1 MRDPDD
7 YKLSDIYENTI
18 FSDSDEMLE
27 EALISRAP
35 KQQGFLGEVG
45 TRIFNRLGNETA
57 NIKIQIMDEYHTIWS
72 EFIRDWKNNKR
83 LRKGTG
89 ESSNGYPVSYIVNF
103 LKHIGIKDSN
113 KVATKLGYSA
123 DKLLDRNAA
132 GNLIFKSIQKYNYES
147 RISKPT
153 TTYRIKPITR
163 SKNSKKSPVRS
174 DEEAE

>member
-45 TRIFNRLGNETA
+45 TRVFNRLGSKTA
-57 NIKIQIMDEYHTIWS
+57 NIKKQIMDEYHTVWS
-72 EFIRDWKNNKR
+72 EFVRDWKNNKR
-83 LRKGTG
+83 LRKGSG
-89 ESSNGYPVSYIVNF
+89 ESSKGYPVSYIVNF
-103 LKHIGIKDSN
+103 LKQVGIKDSN

-123 DKLLDRNAA
+123 AKLLDRNGA
-132 GNLIFKSIQKYNYES
+132 GNLIFKSIQNHYYTTHT
-147 RISKPT
+147 SKPK
-153 TTYRIKPITR
+153 TTYKIKPL
-163 SKNSKKSPVRS
+163 KMP
-174 DEEAE
+174 